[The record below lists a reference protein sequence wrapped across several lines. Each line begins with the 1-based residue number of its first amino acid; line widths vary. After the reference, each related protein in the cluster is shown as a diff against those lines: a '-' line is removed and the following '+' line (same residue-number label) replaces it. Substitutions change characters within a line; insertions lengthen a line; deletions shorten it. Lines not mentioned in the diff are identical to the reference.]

1 VSCESTNVISTAN
14 GYARPLRLRLG
25 GSHLTVHYRSLLFTP
40 GTAREKLHKSLETTA
55 DALIWDL
62 EDAVHPSEKDKARS
76 TVRDVLDS
84 FDKPHRRP
92 IFLRV
97 NAVGTPWFEADT
109 KLATHRAVRGVVLP
123 KAEDAEHIEAAR
135 ALANEAEIIA
145 IIETARGLRNLE
157 HTLESGHVS
166 GVALGAL
173 DLAVDLGLTLTES
186 GLELLYSRSR
196 IATLARAASVEGIY
210 DSVFPDLESTST
222 LRRQAESVK
231 NLGFTGQLAIHPSQ
245 LEIIHTVY
253 SPSQQEIEW
262 ATRVLQAA
270 DSSERNVLGVFIL
283 DGQMIDRPVM
293 EQARRVYEVARRFE
307 LTPVDQ
313 EADKIE

>member
-1 VSCESTNVISTAN
+1 M
-14 GYARPLRLRLG
+14 
-25 GSHLTVHYRSLLFTP
+25 HFRSLLFTP
-40 GTAREKLHKSLETTA
+40 GTAREQLHRSLETRA

-62 EDAVHPSEKDKARS
+62 EDSVHPGEKDRARS

-84 FDKPHRRP
+84 FDKPLGRP

-97 NAVGTPWFEADT
+97 NAVGTPWFEADA
-109 KLATHRAVRGVVLP
+109 KLATHRAVRGLVLP
-123 KAEDAEHIEAAR
+123 KAEGAEHIEAAM
-135 ALANEAEIIA
+135 ALDNGAEIIA

-157 HTLESGHVS
+157 HALEPGHVS

-173 DLAVDLGLTLTES
+173 DLALDLGLTLTES

-196 IATLARAASVEGIY
+196 IATLARAANVEGIY
-210 DSVFPDLESTST
+210 DSVFPDLENTSAQ
-222 LRRQAESVK
+222 RRQAESVK
-231 NLGFTGQLAIHPSQ
+231 NMGFTGQLAIHPSQ
-245 LEIIHTVY
+245 LEIINAVY

-270 DSSERNVLGVFIL
+270 ASSERNVQGVFML

-293 EQARRVYEVARRFE
+293 EQARRLYEVARRFE
-307 LTPVDQ
+307 LAPVDQ

>member
-1 VSCESTNVISTAN
+1 
-14 GYARPLRLRLG
+14 
-25 GSHLTVHYRSLLFTP
+25 LFTP
-40 GTAREKLHKSLETTA
+40 GTAREQLHRSLETKA

-62 EDAVHPSEKDKARS
+62 EDSVHPGEKDRARS

-84 FDKPHRRP
+84 FDKPPRCP

-97 NAVGTPWFEADT
+97 NAVGTPWFEADA
-109 KLATHRAVRGVVLP
+109 KLATHRAVRGLVLP
-123 KAEDAEHIEAAR
+123 KVEGAEHIEAAM
-135 ALANEAEIIA
+135 ALANGAEIIA

-157 HTLESGHVS
+157 HTLEPGHVS

-173 DLAVDLGLTLTES
+173 DLALDLGLTLTES
-186 GLELLYSRSR
+186 GLELLYARSR
-196 IATLARAASVEGIY
+196 IATLARAANVEGIY
-210 DSVFPDLESTST
+210 DSVFPDLENTST

-231 NLGFTGQLAIHPSQ
+231 NMGFTGQLAIHPSQ
-245 LEIIHTVY
+245 LEIIHAVY

-270 DSSERNVLGVFIL
+270 ASSERNVQGVFIL

-293 EQARRVYEVARRFE
+293 GQARRV
-307 LTPVDQ
+307 
-313 EADKIE
+313 

>member
-1 VSCESTNVISTAN
+1 
-14 GYARPLRLRLG
+14 
-25 GSHLTVHYRSLLFTP
+25 LFTP
-40 GTAREKLHKSLETTA
+40 GTAREQLHRSLETRA

-62 EDAVHPSEKDKARS
+62 EDSVHPGEKDSARS
-76 TVRDVLDS
+76 AVRDVLDS
-84 FDKPHRRP
+84 FDKPPRRT

-97 NAVGTPWFEADT
+97 NAVGTPWFEADA
-109 KLATHRAVRGVVLP
+109 KLATHRAVRGLVLP
-123 KAEDAEHIEAAR
+123 KAEGAEQIEAAM
-135 ALANEAEIIA
+135 ALANGAEIIA

-157 HTLESGHVS
+157 HTLEPGHVS

-173 DLAVDLGLTLTES
+173 DLALDLGLTLTES

-196 IATLARAASVEGIY
+196 IATLARAANVEGIY
-210 DSVFPDLESTST
+210 DSVFPDLENTSV

-231 NLGFTGQLAIHPSQ
+231 NMGFTGQLAIHPRQ
-245 LEIIHTVY
+245 LEIINAVY

-270 DSSERNVLGVFIL
+270 DSSERNVQGVFML

-293 EQARRVYEVARRFE
+293 EQARRLYEVARRFE
-307 LTPVDQ
+307 LAPVDQ